1 MPPTR
6 SGRFGHLTA
15 ADFGRAAGRA
25 AAAKRGTEGGGAAD
39 FLQWWEDFFLGAR
52 RIFPNGAR
60 KFLQW
65 REFFLAVVGVFFGRG
80 AGMRFYN

>member
-1 MPPTR
+1 MR
-6 SGRFGHLTA
+6 V
-15 ADFGRAAGRA
+15 

-39 FLQWWEDFFLGAR
+39 FLQWRGEIFLVAR

-65 REFFLAVVGVFFGRG
+65 WEFFLAVVGVFFGRG
-80 AGMRFYN
+80 AGV

>member
-1 MPPTR
+1 VWIA
-6 SGRFGHLTA
+6 S
-15 ADFGRAAGRA
+15 
-25 AAAKRGTEGGGAAD
+25 AAKRGTEGKDAAV
-39 FLQWWEDFFLGAR
+39 LRQGREDLFVGAR

-80 AGMRFYN
+80 AGVRFYN